1 MEIIGHKKQR
11 DFLKISADG
20 EKLSH
25 AYLFHGPSQVGKKL
39 VALEL
44 VKYLNCTEKKAPCNK
59 CQTCLQIENGFYSD
73 FLLIKPEDEKKSIS
87 IDQIRELRE
96 KLSLS
101 SMSDGYK
108 IAIID
113 NAHLMTFEAQSALLK
128 QLEEPKGKK
137 IIILITEYPDNL
149 LSTIASRCQK
159 IRFSL
164 VKEEEIEKHIEKKI
178 NIGDGVSASSLGRP
192 GLVLNILEK
201 KEAGITWSKRIEEI
215 EDAKKQDL
223 YNRFEYAARLSKEA
237 DLDETFEI
245 WLSYLRQLMRNNVL
259 DSNIKSQWSLADI
272 RKAIMS
278 VQNYQYL
285 LSTAP
290 LNSRLTLELFLL
302 DI

>member
-1 MEIIGHKKQR
+1 MEIIGHKRQR
-11 DFLKISADG
+11 EFLKMSVDSK
-20 EKLSH
+20 KLSH
-25 AYLFHGPSQVGKKL
+25 AYLFHGPSQIGKKL

-44 VKYLNCTEKKAPCNK
+44 VKYLNCKEKNAPCNK
-59 CQTCLQIENGFYSD
+59 CKMCLQIDSGLYSD
-73 FLLIKPEDEKKSIS
+73 FLLIKPEEDKKSIS

-101 SMSDGYK
+101 SMSDGHK

-149 LSTIASRCQK
+149 LSTIVSRCQQ

-178 NIGDGVSASSLGRP
+178 NVGDKILASSLGRP
-192 GLVLNILEK
+192 GLVLNILEGN
-201 KEAGITWSKRIEEI
+201 EAGIIWSKRIEEI

-245 WLSYLRQLMRNNVL
+245 WLSYFRQLMRNNVL
-259 DSNIKSQWSLADI
+259 EPNIKNQWSLKDI
-272 RKAIMS
+272 RKAITS